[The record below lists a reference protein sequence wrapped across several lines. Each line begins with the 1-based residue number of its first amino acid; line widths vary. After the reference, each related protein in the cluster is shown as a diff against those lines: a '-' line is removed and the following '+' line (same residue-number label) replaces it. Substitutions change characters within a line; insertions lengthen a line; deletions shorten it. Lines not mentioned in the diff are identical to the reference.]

1 MRRPTT
7 NTAYRSAV
15 GVALMTAVLLFWVN
29 GAVGIIGGDGNDA
42 NLLYGGVVAVAA
54 IGALMARFR
63 PQGMSRA
70 LAGTAL
76 AQFLVPVIVVS
87 AGLGTAP
94 AWSWDIL
101 ILSGFFAALWC
112 GSALLFRKAARERVA
127 LPA

>member
-1 MRRPTT
+1 MRTPTT

-15 GVALMTAVLLFWVN
+15 GVALLTAILLFCVN

-54 IGALMARFR
+54 VGTLMARFR

-76 AQFLVPVIVVS
+76 AQVLVPVIVVS
-87 AGLGTAP
+87 AELGTAP
-94 AWSWDIL
+94 SWSWDIL
-101 ILSGFFAALWC
+101 ILSGFFAALWI
-112 GSALLFRKAARERVA
+112 GSALLFRKAARQQVA
-127 LPA
+127 QPA